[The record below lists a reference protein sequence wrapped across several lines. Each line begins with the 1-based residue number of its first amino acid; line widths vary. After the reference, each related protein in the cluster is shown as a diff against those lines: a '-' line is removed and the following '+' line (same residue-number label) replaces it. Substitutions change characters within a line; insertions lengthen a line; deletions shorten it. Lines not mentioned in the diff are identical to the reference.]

1 MTAILA
7 ALASAG
13 VAGFLTNTL
22 ALRRE
27 RQKDNR
33 DERRTK
39 EMEEREKMGLL
50 KLVHSEVT
58 NNLEHL
64 KGMGTTA
71 LEDSLKVAAL
81 RSDDWERSSTKLAE
95 LVEEDQFEHLV
106 SCYGSLS
113 VFKARL
119 TTPGDDV
126 DALTN
131 EEHKAQ
137 VKSVTSH
144 HWLAFD
150 VCQKETGRFRAWS
163 KGMLVSKPNSELD
176 HLEEDE
182 DDEQKAL

>member
-13 VAGFLTNTL
+13 VAGFITHIL

-27 RQKDNR
+27 RQKDDR

-64 KGMGTTA
+64 KEMGTTA
-71 LEDSLKVAAL
+71 HEDSLKVAAL

-113 VFKARL
+113 VFTARL
-119 TTPGDDV
+119 TTPGDV

-182 DDEQKAL
+182 QKAL